1 MRIRNLLRGQTL
13 LEVRIFWQVV
23 IVLEIRVLLGV
34 GILDLPWIYFS
45 QKQTTRF
52 EHAPTVE
59 TQFGCP
65 AQNMEEVNAQA
76 VLVPV
81 HYLFFYRCRSHQ
93 DRYQDLDEDSKLG
106 RDSEK
111 MNSW

>member
-1 MRIRNLLRGQTL
+1 MLRIRNLLRGQSL
-13 LEVRIFWQVV
+13 LEVRILLQVV

-52 EHAPTVE
+52 ERVPTFE

-76 VLVPV
+76 VLV
-81 HYLFFYRCRSHQ
+81 Q
-93 DRYQDLDEDSKLG
+93 DRYLDLGEDSNLG

-111 MNSW
+111 VNSW